1 MKQHISELEA
11 YLLAVIGVAA
21 DHLTSGLAQ
30 SKPTIFEA
38 NPNTAR
44 LMEAGLWLP
53 FDVALLLGS
62 IGISA
67 FIMRRWRFPHRW
79 VILLYFVVG
88 FILRGGAAVN
98 NLLWWLL
105 W

>member
-1 MKQHISELEA
+1 MKAWISELEA

-21 DHLTSGLAQ
+21 DHLTTGLAQ
-30 SKPTIFEA
+30 AKPTIFEA
-38 NPNTAR
+38 NPNTLR
-44 LMEAGLWLP
+44 LMEEGLWLP

-67 FIMRRWRFPHRW
+67 FIMRSWKFSHRW
-79 VILLYFVVG
+79 VILLFFVVG

-98 NLLWWLL
+98 NLLWWWL